1 MRLLRCGDPRALFN
15 MSEMKVILHFMN
27 TANINVTMLRVLVS
41 LSETR
46 SFSRTAERLHLTQS
60 AVSHAVRGFEAI
72 VGVPLVLRDRKGAS
86 LTAAGEKALASARN
100 ALEAIAQ
107 IGRIAEKPVKGNVR
121 LALTNSSSVKIAP
134 AVLAAAARYPAL
146 KIEIL
151 LGTDQEVAEWV
162 EHGAADIGLS
172 FEAGNC
178 RADPLLHDE
187 LYVVSSLQQARHGAF
202 TLQDLD
208 SEAFIMSTGGCAP
221 MLTALF
227 EAARVRPRIVL
238 SANDMSAL
246 FALVGAGHGVSV
258 IPGHSFPGDWTRL
271 VQRNPLN
278 PRVIRPLW
286 MLDAFRPRDEP
297 SFAVLKTMIS
307 DAAAQ
312 LGRGNPMP
320 DEAR

>member
-1 MRLLRCGDPRALFN
+1 
-15 MSEMKVILHFMN
+15 
-27 TANINVTMLRVLVS
+27 MLRVLVS

-60 AVSHAVRGFEAI
+60 AVSHAVRGFETI
-72 VGVPLVLRDRKGAS
+72 VGVALILRDRKGAR
-86 LTAAGEKALASARN
+86 LTAAGEKALISARN
-100 ALEAIAQ
+100 ALDAITQ

-121 LALTNSSSVKIAP
+121 LALTNSASVKIAP
-134 AVLAAAARYPAL
+134 AVLVAAARYPAL

-187 LYVVSSLQQARHGAF
+187 LYLVSSLQQARHGAL

-208 SEAFIMSTGGCAP
+208 GEAFIMSTGGCAP
-221 MLTALF
+221 MLAALF
-227 EAARVRPRIVL
+227 DTAHIRPHIVL

-258 IPGHSFPGDWTRL
+258 IPGLSFPGDWAKL
-271 VQRNPLN
+271 VQRTPLH

-286 MLDAFRPRDEP
+286 MLDVFRPHDDP
-297 SFAVLKTMIS
+297 SFTALKAMIS

-312 LGRGNPMP
+312 LSHGTPTP
-320 DEAR
+320 DETR